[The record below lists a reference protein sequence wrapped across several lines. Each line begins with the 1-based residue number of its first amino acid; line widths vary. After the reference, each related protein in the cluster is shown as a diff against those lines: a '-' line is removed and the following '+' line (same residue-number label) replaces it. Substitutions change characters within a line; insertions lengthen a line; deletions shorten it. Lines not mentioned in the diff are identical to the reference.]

1 MLNSYLGCSHSTIS
15 RVNEQMKKTGGSRE
29 PPQHGLKRWW
39 KKHGQPK
46 KPCNKTQNT
55 SDENLDKT
63 TKPINYSQSYYH
75 QDIYS
80 ASAVIKTENTLINN
94 QHSQAIINAN
104 ILADPSQYEQ
114 EGQKMIEINPQ
125 WNNFTP
131 QQMNM
136 TDSRNRY
143 YNNTSVMQTMTSN
156 STVCNMPSSNQYHNQ
171 QFAIN
176 ESTQLLHPSVNTN
189 NQQYN
194 NY

>member
-29 PPQHGLKRWW
+29 PPQHGLKQWW
-39 KKHGQPK
+39 KKHGQPRK
-46 KPCNKTQNT
+46 SCNKAQSRPN
-55 SDENLDKT
+55 ENLDKT

-80 ASAVIKTENTLINN
+80 ASAIIKTENTLVSN

-104 ILADPSQYEQ
+104 ILAESPQYEQ
-114 EGQKMIEINPQ
+114 DSQKMMEINSQ
-125 WNNFTP
+125 WNNFTS
-131 QQMNM
+131 QQVNM

-143 YNNTSVMQTMTSN
+143 YNNTPVMQNMTSN
-156 STVCNMPSSNQYHNQ
+156 PPICSMSSSNQYHNQ
-171 QFAIN
+171 QFAVN
-176 ESTQLLHPSVNTN
+176 ESTQLLHSSVDNNN

-194 NY
+194 Y